1 MLQFKHYSITKETLA
16 MIFIPKRL
24 YSRLKSIYAQR
35 LTVVCAPEGSGKTTI
50 LKEFLRR
57 SRPEGAS
64 CRFISDCGTANEC
77 FSRYC
82 KLLLGTDERIPI
94 TRQEFLTL
102 KERLQNVSVKHPY
115 VIIIDSS
122 AAANMLLGSLYC
134 ARLLGE
140 YSPVSLVMT
149 CESITYHQ
157 AKLIENLSIDLIS
170 NEELQLTVDET
181 AQFLRLCDADSSDAA
196 EICSRTSG
204 EILKIR
210 LCAIILANG
219 GSISSYEFQKLM
231 PEAMMR
237 VLDKSTVLCALC
249 AAAFFILDEQTCT
262 WFSEEKALVDYYG
275 AKALTLSAIRKGINR
290 INDILPLVEV
300 NRRTNKY
307 STPFYMKLSLFK
319 YSAQLPKDV
328 KNAIYRCSAKDC
340 LRTNRNFLAFCQY
353 CSAGEYDKAAVI
365 PSHGILMFD
374 IILQSKR
381 QIYEIFK
388 NASLDNPLMIPRLL
402 RLLSLLAL
410 TDYKPYVKEHFNVI
424 IKSITERSDITEEKR
439 RDMLCYAYAL
449 RSYEDF
455 YLMEKMGTHI
465 KRAYEYYS
473 GVAAF
478 SPPFYSW
485 SLYAPS
491 VFELIHRFS
500 IPLEAEAE
508 QFTRYHHMYTEM
520 IGHGAYIEKLYVA
533 EMYYYTEDFEK
544 GLSLSRD
551 IALQCSSERLVPT
564 KLIALY
570 TAARCSLILGNYEPF
585 SLLCSEIAE
594 LGSRYYSSE
603 SGDMA
608 LLILA
613 QLSCIKGG
621 TDEERWNTVSKS
633 DERIMLNRFAAPFY
647 YCVRCFSA
655 LIHKEYNTLFD
666 RNADY
671 LSIANEV
678 RNETAA
684 ARIELMTAI
693 AHYKTG
699 NEKTAMALI
708 QKALDK
714 LIPSGLIMHAAEIC
728 VHFPAVFKIAQC
740 RLGPK
745 YKKLLSKILDTA
757 HSLRKSIEL
766 VRIQELTENDLYD
779 SKAAVKAQHKATI
792 QRSEAE
798 PRLTAKAYD
807 IAKLAANGASNEVI
821 AESLGI
827 SIDSVKS
834 SLKRTYTKLGIK
846 SRGQLKRLFNS
857 SSKTP

>member
-1 MLQFKHYSITKETLA
+1 

-57 SRPEGAS
+57 SRPDGAS

-94 TRQEFLTL
+94 TRNEFMSL
-102 KERLQNVSVKHPY
+102 KERLQNVSIKQPY
-115 VIIIDSS
+115 VIVIDSS

-140 YSPVSLVMT
+140 YSPVSLVIT
-149 CESITYHQ
+149 CESITFHH
-157 AKLIENLSIDLIS
+157 AKLIEDLSIDLITK
-170 NEELQLTVDET
+170 EELQLTSDET
-181 AQFLRLCDADSSDAA
+181 AQLLDLCNADSSNAD

-219 GSISSYEFQKLM
+219 GSISSYELQDML
-231 PEAMMR
+231 PAAMLH
-237 VLDKSTVLCALC
+237 VLDQNTILCALC
-249 AAAFFILDEQTCT
+249 AAAFFIIDEQTCT
-262 WFSEEKALVDYYG
+262 WFAEEKALVNCYG
-275 AKALTLSAIRKGINR
+275 ADALTLSAIRDGIDRVNK
-290 INDILPLVEV
+290 ILPLIEI

-307 STPFYMKLSLFK
+307 NTPFYIKLWLFR
-319 YSAQLPKDV
+319 YSAQMPDEIRK
-328 KNAIYRCSAKDC
+328 AIYRCSAKDC
-340 LRTNRNFLAFCQY
+340 LRAGRNFVAFCQY

-388 NASLDNPLMIPRLL
+388 NISLDNPLMIPRLL

-520 IGHGAYIEKLYVA
+520 
-533 EMYYYTEDFEK
+533 
-544 GLSLSRD
+544 
-551 IALQCSSERLVPT
+551 
-564 KLIALY
+564 
-570 TAARCSLILGNYEPF
+570 
-585 SLLCSEIAE
+585 
-594 LGSRYYSSE
+594 
-603 SGDMA
+603 
-608 LLILA
+608 
-613 QLSCIKGG
+613 
-621 TDEERWNTVSKS
+621 
-633 DERIMLNRFAAPFY
+633 
-647 YCVRCFSA
+647 
-655 LIHKEYNTLFD
+655 
-666 RNADY
+666 
-671 LSIANEV
+671 
-678 RNETAA
+678 
-684 ARIELMTAI
+684 
-693 AHYKTG
+693 
-699 NEKTAMALI
+699 
-708 QKALDK
+708 
-714 LIPSGLIMHAAEIC
+714 
-728 VHFPAVFKIAQC
+728 
-740 RLGPK
+740 
-745 YKKLLSKILDTA
+745 
-757 HSLRKSIEL
+757 
-766 VRIQELTENDLYD
+766 
-779 SKAAVKAQHKATI
+779 
-792 QRSEAE
+792 
-798 PRLTAKAYD
+798 
-807 IAKLAANGASNEVI
+807 
-821 AESLGI
+821 
-827 SIDSVKS
+827 
-834 SLKRTYTKLGIK
+834 
-846 SRGQLKRLFNS
+846 
-857 SSKTP
+857 

>member
-1 MLQFKHYSITKETLA
+1 

-24 YSRLKSIYAQR
+24 YSRLKSIYTQR

-94 TRQEFLTL
+94 TRQEFLAL
-102 KERLQNVSVKHPY
+102 KDRLLSVSVKQPY
-115 VIIIDSS
+115 VIVIDSS

-140 YSPVSLVMT
+140 YSPVSLVIT
-149 CESITYHQ
+149 CDSITFHQ
-157 AKLIENLSIDLIS
+157 AKLIEDLSIDLIS
-170 NEELQLTVDET
+170 KEELQLTSDET
-181 AQFLRLCDADSSDAA
+181 ARFLKLCEADSSNAD

-204 EILKIR
+204 DILRIR
-210 LCAIILANG
+210 LCAIILTNG
-219 GSISSYEFQKLM
+219 GSISSYELQDLL
-231 PEAMMR
+231 PEAMLR

-249 AAAFFILDEQTCT
+249 AAAFFTLDEQTCT
-262 WFSEEKALVDYYG
+262 WFAGEKALVDCYG
-275 AKALTLSAIRKGINR
+275 ADALTLSAIRDGIDRVNK
-290 INDILPLVEV
+290 ILPLIDI

-307 STPFYMKLSLFK
+307 NTPFYIKLSLFR
-319 YSAQLPKDV
+319 YSAQMPDEIRK
-328 KNAIYRCSAKDC
+328 AIYRCSAKDC
-340 LRTNRNFLAFCQY
+340 LRAGRNFVAFCQY
-353 CSAGEYDKAAVI
+353 CSAGEHDKAAVI
-365 PSHGILMFD
+365 PSHGILMFE
-374 IILQSKR
+374 IVLQSKR
-381 QIYEIFK
+381 QIYDIVK
-388 NASLDNPLMIPRLL
+388 NASLENPLMIPRLL

-410 TDYKPYVKEHFNVI
+410 TDYKPYVKKHFDVI

-473 GVAAF
+473 GISAF

-520 IGHGAYIEKLYVA
+520 IGHGAYIEKLYIA
-533 EMYYYTEDFEK
+533 EMYYYTKEFEK
-544 GLSLSRD
+544 GLNLSRD
-551 IALQCSSERLVPT
+551 IALLCSSERLVPT

-570 TAARCSLILGNYEPF
+570 TAARCSLMLGNYEPF
-585 SLLCSEIAE
+585 SSLCSEIAE
-594 LGSRYYSSE
+594 LGSKYYSSE

-613 QLSCIKGG
+613 QLSCIKSG

-633 DERIMLNRFAAPFY
+633 DELIMLNRFAAPFY

-655 LIHKEYNTLFD
+655 LMHKEYNTLFN

-684 ARIELMTAI
+684 ARIELITAI

-699 NEKTAMALI
+699 REKTAMTLI
-708 QKALDK
+708 QKILDK
-714 LIPSGLIMHAAEIC
+714 LLLSGLIMPAAEIC
-728 VHFPAVFKIAQC
+728 VHFPAAFKAARY
-740 RLGPK
+740 RLSSK
-745 YKKLLSKILDTA
+745 YNKLLSEILNTA

-766 VRIQELTENDLYD
+766 VRIQELSENDLYD
-779 SKAAVKAQHKATI
+779 SKTAVQTQHKTAAK
-792 QRSEAE
+792 RSLNEQ
-798 PRLTAKAYD
+798 RLTAKAYD
-807 IAKLAANGASNEVI
+807 IAKFAAEGASNEVI
-821 AESLGI
+821 AETFGI

-834 SLKRTYTKLGIK
+834 SLKRTYAKLGIK
-846 SRGQLKRLFNS
+846 SRGQLKRLFNNN
-857 SSKTP
+857 